1 MKPERLSDARVA
13 SITKK
18 ESGFSVPFLERF
30 IKCLKSI
37 SDELLNETIFFL
49 YGFFS
54 QTFSNHKTAGEGGG
68 HFNNG
73 TITSES
79 LPLHIAYSRTTRIA
93 NRWFPSASR

>member
-18 ESGFSVPFLERF
+18 ESGFSVPFLKRF

-49 YGFFS
+49 YGFFFMNILES
-54 QTFSNHKTAGEGGG
+54 QDCRGRGRAFQ
-68 HFNNG
+68 
-73 TITSES
+73 
-79 LPLHIAYSRTTRIA
+79 
-93 NRWFPSASR
+93 